1 MINQINLAQENYGQ
15 KFSNKALHNLCIL
28 PDMDRAQERR
38 KVLQSN
44 ISMLPKP
51 DKHNMKEAE
60 TGSYHHSSSC
70 FSFDLVAFVERIL
83 EPRPGNIL
91 QSICLIPPIL
101 SSNKVTLLDA
111 LSRLWLLSYGF
122 HLKIKKHL
130 RHIWYQS
137 YKSLKKL
144 FTQN

>member
-1 MINQINLAQENYGQ
+1 MINQVNLSQENYGQ
-15 KFSNKALHNLCIL
+15 KFSNKGLHNLCIL
-28 PDMDRAQERR
+28 PDMDRVLERR
-38 KVLQSN
+38 KLHQSN
-44 ISMLPKP
+44 IGKLPKS
-51 DKHNMKEAE
+51 DKHNMKEVR
-60 TGSYHHSSSC
+60 TDFYSHSTSY

-101 SSNKVTLLDA
+101 SLNKVTLLDV
-111 LSRLWLLSYGF
+111 LSRLWLSSYGF
-122 HLKIKKHL
+122 HLKIKKHI

-144 FTQN
+144 ITQN